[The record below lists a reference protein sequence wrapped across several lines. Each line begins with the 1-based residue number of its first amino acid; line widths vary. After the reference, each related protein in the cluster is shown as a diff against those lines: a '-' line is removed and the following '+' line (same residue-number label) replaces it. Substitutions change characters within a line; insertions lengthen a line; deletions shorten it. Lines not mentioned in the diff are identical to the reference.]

1 MSTQYR
7 ITYGEYNNWVLPL
20 NLAVGFHLVLAI
32 SILVLPDLLKPRPK
46 FEDIYTV
53 NLVNIAEPVVQQSI
67 PEPVPEPVA
76 QPEPE
81 VSPEAIAIPDKV
93 QQPPPQPK
101 AVNPV
106 SLKPSKRKIKKKLKD
121 PKLERQKELESIKR
135 QRLAEA
141 VKAEQLAAEQ
151 ARIAAEEAERQQRL
165 MEQQLNK
172 IRNQVKTTPAPQR
185 SSGGQTGASELS
197 ALETQYISSIRGR
210 IMQYWSLPEHK
221 QFDDSTQALYII
233 KVSRDGTIIKQFFEQ
248 YSDDATF
255 NQFVKKTVQDATP
268 LPPMP
273 PALKGNDYEFGL
285 RFRPGNIL

>member
-20 NLAVGFHLVLAI
+20 NLAVGFHLVLAV

-53 NLVNIAEPVVQQSI
+53 NLVNIAEPVVEQSV

-93 QQPPPQPK
+93 QQPLPQPK
-101 AVNPV
+101 EVKPV

-141 VKAEQLAAEQ
+141 VRAEQLAAEQ

-172 IRNQVKTTPAPQR
+172 IRNQVKASPTPQR
-185 SSGGQTGASELS
+185 SSGQTGSSKLS
-197 ALETQYISSIRGR
+197 ALESQYISSVRGR
-210 IMQYWSLPEHK
+210 IMQYWSLPEYK
-221 QFDDSTQALYII
+221 QFDDSTQALYVI

-248 YSDDATF
+248 YSDDSTF
-255 NQFVKKTVQDATP
+255 NQFVKKTVKDATP

-273 PALKGNDYEFGL
+273 PALKGKDYEFAL